1 MEIDK
6 TVKYISRLAK
16 QLKNED
22 SFKSKVMSK
31 LKNDLEGSINFR
43 LEDITNEQ
51 NDQATYADLLQTNN
65 SAETLVNNSVFSTDG
80 STLEADRDLPIEFA
94 AINVGYVNINYGDDP
109 KAEFDSALSFYPDPK
124 IQEIDSRVLSD
135 VNSMSALRHVMEM
148 EYLVDK
154 MEAFKTDSI
163 KLGFVDGNFYPNFA
177 LSHINNNSLKQ
188 LLVKRLKVVAERV
201 MSLAKDNTYIVSYNS
216 SPKSVHITSKMDAKI
231 SSDFRDSE
239 IFTELLEDNQRSAVF
254 NETSDDTDE
263 KSLNPISFVYLK
275 NSYEIAKVEFIKN
288 TINKDAMDKIH
299 SLVLSQ
305 VQKGNGYPKI
315 LIESHEQAV
324 ISQSDRKSISILT
337 ERELNA
343 NNLKYTTTQ
352 KYQSKQSRNI

>member
-22 SFKSKVMSK
+22 SFKATVMSK
-31 LKNDLEGSINFR
+31 LKNNLEGSINFR
-43 LEDITNEQ
+43 LENITNEQ
-51 NDQATYADLLQTNN
+51 NDQATYANLLQTNN
-65 SAETLVNNSVFSTDG
+65 AAKALLNNSVFSTDG

-94 AINVGYVNINYGDDP
+94 AINVGYVNINYGEDP

-148 EYLVDK
+148 EYLIDK
-154 MEAFKTDSI
+154 MQDLKTDSI

-188 LLVKRLKVVAERV
+188 VLIKRLKVVAERV
-201 MSLAKDNTYIVSYNS
+201 MSLAKNGTYIISYNS
-216 SPKSVHITSKMDAKI
+216 SPKSVHITSKMDTKI

-239 IFTELLEDNQRSAVF
+239 IFTELLEDNQRSAIF
-254 NETSDDTDE
+254 NEISEDTDE
-263 KSLNPISFVYLK
+263 KSLNPVSFMYLN
-275 NSYEIAKVEFIKN
+275 NSYEIAKVEFIKD
-288 TINKDAMDKIH
+288 TINKDAIDKIH
-299 SLVLSQ
+299 SLILSQ

-343 NNLKYTTTQ
+343 NNLKYITTQ

>member
-6 TVKYISRLAK
+6 TVKYISKLAK

-22 SFKSKVMSK
+22 SFKTTVMSK
-31 LKNDLEGSINFR
+31 LKNDLNGSINFR
-43 LEDITNEQ
+43 LDKITNEQ
-51 NDQATYADLLQTNN
+51 NDQATYTDLLQVND
-65 SAETLVNNSVFSTDG
+65 AADALLNNSVFSTDG

-94 AINVGYVNINYGDDP
+94 AINVGYVNINYGDGSG
-109 KAEFDSALSFYPDPK
+109 AEFDSALSFYPDPK

-163 KLGFVDGNFYPNFA
+163 KLGFIDGNFYPNFA

-188 LLVKRLKVVAERV
+188 LLIKRLKAVAEKV
-201 MSLAKDNTYIVSYNS
+201 INLAKHNTYIVSYNS
-216 SPKSVHITSKMDAKI
+216 SPKSVHITSKMDTKI

-239 IFTELLEDNQRSAVF
+239 IFTELLEDNQRSATF

-263 KSLNPISFVYLK
+263 KSLTPISFVYLK
-275 NSYEIAKVEFIKN
+275 NSYEIAKVEFIKD

-299 SLVLSQ
+299 SLVQSQ
-305 VQKGNGYPKI
+305 VQKGKGYPKI
-315 LIESHEQAV
+315 LVESHEQ
-324 ISQSDRKSISILT
+324 
-337 ERELNA
+337 
-343 NNLKYTTTQ
+343 
-352 KYQSKQSRNI
+352 

>member
-6 TVKYISRLAK
+6 TVKYISKMAR

-22 SFKSKVMSK
+22 SFKATVMSK
-31 LKNDLEGSINFR
+31 LKNDLESSINFR

-51 NDQATYADLLQTNN
+51 NDQATYADLLQVNHTTE
-65 SAETLVNNSVFSTDG
+65 ALGNNSVFSTDG

-94 AINVGYVNINYGDDP
+94 AINVGYVNINYGEDP

-148 EYLVDK
+148 EYLAEK
-154 MEAFKTDSI
+154 MDAFKTDAI
-163 KLGFVDGNFYPNFA
+163 KLGFIDGNFYPNFA
-177 LSHINNNSLKQ
+177 LSHINNNTLKQ
-188 LLVKRLKVVAERV
+188 LLIKRLKVVAEKV
-201 MSLAKDNTYIVSYNS
+201 ISLAKNKAYIISYNS
-216 SPKSVHITSKMDAKI
+216 SPKSVHITSKMDSKI

-239 IFTELLEDNQRSAVF
+239 IFTELLEDDHRSAVF
-254 NETSDDTDE
+254 NEISDDTDE
-263 KSLNPISFVYLK
+263 KSLTPVSFIYLN

-288 TINKDAMDKIH
+288 TVSKDAMDKIH

-305 VQKGNGYPKI
+305 VKKGNGYPKI

>member
-22 SFKSKVMSK
+22 SFKATIMKK
-31 LKNDLEGSINFR
+31 LKSDLESSINFR

-51 NDQATYADLLQTNN
+51 NDEATYADLLQVNDA
-65 SAETLVNNSVFSTDG
+65 AEALVNNSVFSTDG

-109 KAEFDSALSFYPDPK
+109 KAEFDSALSFYKDPK

-148 EYLVDK
+148 EYLADK
-154 MEAFKTDSI
+154 MEAFKADTI
-163 KLGFVDGNFYPNFA
+163 KLGFIDGNFYPNFA
-177 LSHINNNSLKQ
+177 LSHINNNTLKQ
-188 LLVKRLKVVAERV
+188 FLIKRLKVVAEKV
-201 MSLAKDNTYIVSYNS
+201 ISLAKNKAYIISYNS
-216 SPKSVHITSKMDAKI
+216 SPKSVHITSKMDSKI

-254 NETSDDTDE
+254 NEISKDTDE
-263 KSLNPISFVYLK
+263 KSLTPVSFIYLN
-275 NSYEIAKVEFIKN
+275 NSYEIAKIEFIKD
-288 TINKDAMDKIH
+288 TIDKDAMGKIH
-299 SLVLSQ
+299 TLVQSQ

>member
-6 TVKYISRLAK
+6 TVKYISKLAK

-22 SFKSKVMSK
+22 SFKTTVMSK
-31 LKNDLEGSINFR
+31 LKNDLKGTINFR
-43 LEDITNEQ
+43 LDKITNEQ
-51 NDQATYADLLQTNN
+51 NDQATYTDLLQVND
-65 SAETLVNNSVFSTDG
+65 AADTLLNNSVFSTDG

-94 AINVGYVNINYGDDP
+94 AINVGYVNINYGDGSG
-109 KAEFDSALSFYPDPK
+109 AEFDSALSFYPDPK

-148 EYLVDK
+148 EYLMDK

-163 KLGFVDGNFYPNFA
+163 KLGFIDGNFYPNFA

-188 LLVKRLKVVAERV
+188 LLIKRLKAVAEKV
-201 MSLAKDNTYIVSYNS
+201 INLAKNRGYIISYNS

-239 IFTELLEDNQRSAVF
+239 IFTELLEDNQRSATF

-263 KSLNPISFVYLK
+263 KSLTPVSFMYLY
-275 NSYEIAKVEFIKN
+275 NSYEIAKVEFIKD

-299 SLVLSQ
+299 SLVQSQ
-305 VQKGNGYPKI
+305 VQKGKGYPKI

>member
-6 TVKYISRLAK
+6 TVKYISELAK

-22 SFKSKVMSK
+22 SFKSNVMSK
-31 LKNDLEGSINFR
+31 LKNDLKGSINFR
-43 LEDITNEQ
+43 LDKITNEQ
-51 NDQATYADLLQTNN
+51 NDQATYTDLLQVHD
-65 SAETLVNNSVFSTDG
+65 APEALLNNSVFSTDG

-94 AINVGYVNINYGDDP
+94 AINVGYVNINYGEDP

-163 KLGFVDGNFYPNFA
+163 KLGFIDGNFYPNFA
-177 LSHINNNSLKQ
+177 LSHINNNNLKQ
-188 LLVKRLKVVAERV
+188 LLIKRLKVVAEKV
-201 MSLAKDNTYIVSYNS
+201 INLAKDNGYIISYNS

-239 IFTELLEDNQRSAVF
+239 IFTELLKDNQRSAAF

-263 KSLNPISFVYLK
+263 KSLTPISFVYLK
-275 NSYEIAKVEFIKN
+275 NSYEIAKIEFIKD

-299 SLVLSQ
+299 TLVLSQ
-305 VQKGNGYPKI
+305 VQKGKGYPKI

-324 ISQSDRKSISILT
+324 ISQSARKSISILT
-337 ERELNA
+337 ESELNA

>member
-1 MEIDK
+1 MEIEK
-6 TVKYISRLAK
+6 TVKYISGLAK

-22 SFKSKVMSK
+22 SFKATVISK
-31 LKNDLEGSINFR
+31 LKNDLEGSRNFR
-43 LEDITNEQ
+43 LDQITNEQ
-51 NDQATYADLLQTNN
+51 NAQATYADLLRVHDA
-65 SAETLVNNSVFSTDG
+65 AEALLNNSVFSTDG

-94 AINVGYVNINYGDDP
+94 AINVGYVNINYGDDSG
-109 KAEFDSALSFYPDPK
+109 AEFDSALSFYPDPK

-148 EYLVDK
+148 EYLADK

-163 KLGFVDGNFYPNFA
+163 KLGFIDGNFYPNFA

-188 LLVKRLKVVAERV
+188 LLITRLKAVAERV
-201 MSLAKDNTYIVSYNS
+201 VSLAKDNTYIISYNS
-216 SPKSVHITSKMDAKI
+216 SPKSVHITSKMDTKI

-254 NETSDDTDE
+254 NEISKDTDE
-263 KSLNPISFVYLK
+263 KSLTPVSFIYLN
-275 NSYEIAKVEFIKN
+275 NSYEIAKIEYIKD
-288 TINKDAMDKIH
+288 TIDKDAMDKIH

-305 VQKGNGYPKI
+305 VKKGNGYPKI

-343 NNLKYTTTQ
+343 NKLKYTTTQ

>member
-6 TVKYISRLAK
+6 TVKYISGLAR
-16 QLKNED
+16 QLKNEN
-22 SFKSKVMSK
+22 SFKTTVISK
-31 LKNDLEGSINFR
+31 LKNNLESSINFR
-43 LEDITNEQ
+43 LENITNEQ
-51 NDQATYADLLQTNN
+51 NDQAAYADLLKEYDA
-65 SAETLVNNSVFSTDG
+65 AEALLNNSVFSTDG

-94 AINVGYVNINYGDDP
+94 AINVGYVNINYGDDSG
-109 KAEFDSALSFYPDPK
+109 AEFDSALSFYPDPK

-135 VNSMSALRHVMEM
+135 VNSMSALRHVMEI
-148 EYLVDK
+148 EYLVEK
-154 MEAFKTDSI
+154 IEAFKTDAI
-163 KLGFVDGNFYPNFA
+163 KLGFIDGNFYPNFA

-188 LLVKRLKVVAERV
+188 LLIKRLKVVAERIL
-201 MSLAKDNTYIVSYNS
+201 SLAQDNAYIISYNS

-254 NETSDDTDE
+254 NEISNDTDE
-263 KSLNPISFVYLK
+263 KSLTPVSFVYLN
-275 NSYEIAKVEFIKN
+275 NSYEIAKVEFIKD
-288 TINKDAMDKIH
+288 TINKDTMNKIH

>member
-6 TVKYISRLAK
+6 TVKYISGLAR
-16 QLKNED
+16 QLKNEN
-22 SFKSKVMSK
+22 SFKTTVISK
-31 LKNDLEGSINFR
+31 LKNNLESSINFR
-43 LEDITNEQ
+43 LENITNEQ
-51 NDQATYADLLQTNN
+51 NAQAAYADLLKEYDA
-65 SAETLVNNSVFSTDG
+65 AEALLNNSVFSTDG

-94 AINVGYVNINYGDDP
+94 AINVGYVNINYGDDSG
-109 KAEFDSALSFYPDPK
+109 AEFNSALSFYPDPK

-135 VNSMSALRHVMEM
+135 VNSMSALRHVMEI
-148 EYLVDK
+148 EYLVEK
-154 MEAFKTDSI
+154 MEAFKTDAI
-163 KLGFVDGNFYPNFA
+163 KLGSIDGNFYPNFA

-188 LLVKRLKVVAERV
+188 LLIKRLKVVAERIL
-201 MSLAKDNTYIVSYNS
+201 SLAKYNAYIISYNS
-216 SPKSVHITSKMDAKI
+216 SPKSVHITSKMDTKI

-239 IFTELLEDNQRSAVF
+239 IFNELLEDNQRSAVF
-254 NETSDDTDE
+254 NEISKDTDE
-263 KSLNPISFVYLK
+263 KSLTPVSFVYLN
-275 NSYEIAKVEFIKN
+275 NSYEIAKVEFIKD
-288 TINKDAMDKIH
+288 TINKDTMNKIH

>member
-6 TVKYISRLAK
+6 TVKYISKLAK

-22 SFKSKVMSK
+22 SFKATVMSK
-31 LKNDLEGSINFR
+31 LKNDLGASINFR
-43 LEDITNEQ
+43 LEDITNVQ
-51 NDQATYADLLQTNN
+51 NNQATYADLFQVNDA
-65 SAETLVNNSVFSTDG
+65 AETLENNSVFSTDG

-124 IQEIDSRVLSD
+124 IKEIDSRVLSD
-135 VNSMSALRHVMEM
+135 VNSMSALRHLMET
-148 EYLVDK
+148 EYLIDK
-154 MEAFKTDSI
+154 MEDFKTDSI

-188 LLVKRLKVVAERV
+188 LLIKRLKVVAERV
-201 MSLAKDNTYIVSYNS
+201 MSLAKHNTYIVSYNS
-216 SPKSVHITSKMDAKI
+216 SPKSVHITSKMDTKI

-239 IFTELLEDNQRSAVF
+239 IFTELLKDNQRSAVF

-263 KSLNPISFVYLK
+263 KSLNPVSFVYLK
-275 NSYEIAKVEFIKN
+275 NSYEIAKVEFIKD

-299 SLVLSQ
+299 SLILSQ

>member
-6 TVKYISRLAK
+6 TVKYISKLAK

-22 SFKSKVMSK
+22 SFKSTVMKK
-31 LKNDLEGSINFR
+31 LKNNLESSINFR
-43 LEDITNEQ
+43 LENITNEQ
-51 NDQATYADLLQTNN
+51 NDQATYADLLQVND
-65 SAETLVNNSVFSTDG
+65 AADALLNNSVFSTDG

-109 KAEFDSALSFYPDPK
+109 KAEFDSALNFYPDPK

-148 EYLVDK
+148 EYLAEK
-154 MEAFKTDSI
+154 MDAFKTDTI
-163 KLGFVDGNFYPNFA
+163 KLGFIDGNFYPNFA

-188 LLVKRLKVVAERV
+188 LLIKRLKVVAEGV
-201 MSLAKDNTYIVSYNS
+201 ITLAKDNAYIISYNS
-216 SPKSVHITSKMDAKI
+216 SPKSVHITSKMDTKI

-239 IFTELLEDNQRSAVF
+239 VFTELLEDNQRSAVF
-254 NETSDDTDE
+254 NAISDDTDE

-275 NSYEIAKVEFIKN
+275 NSYEIAKVEFIKD

>member
-22 SFKSKVMSK
+22 SFKATVISK
-31 LKNDLEGSINFR
+31 LKNDLQGTINFR
-43 LEDITNEQ
+43 LENITNDQ
-51 NDQATYADLLQTNN
+51 NDQATYADLLQVHNATD
-65 SAETLVNNSVFSTDG
+65 TLLNNSVFSTDG
-80 STLEADRDLPIEFA
+80 STLEADRELPIEFA
-94 AINVGYVNINYGDDP
+94 AINIGYVNINYGNDP
-109 KAEFDSALSFYPDPK
+109 KAEFDSALNFYPDPK
-124 IQEIDSRVLSD
+124 IREIDSRVLSD

-148 EYLVDK
+148 EYLADR
-154 MEAFKTDSI
+154 MDAFRTDAI
-163 KLGFVDGNFYPNFA
+163 KLGFIDGNFYPNFA

-188 LLVKRLKVVAERV
+188 LLLKRLKVVAEKV
-201 MSLAKDNTYIVSYNS
+201 ISLAKDNAYIISYNS
-216 SPKSVHITSKMDAKI
+216 SPKSVHITSKMDTKI

-254 NETSDDTDE
+254 NEISENTDG
-263 KSLNPISFVYLK
+263 KSLTPVTFIYLN
-275 NSYEIAKVEFIKN
+275 NSYEIAKVEFIKD

-299 SLVLSQ
+299 TLVLSQ

>member
-6 TVKYISRLAK
+6 TVKYISKLAK

-22 SFKSKVMSK
+22 SFKTTVMSK
-31 LKNDLEGSINFR
+31 LKNDLERSINFR

-51 NDQATYADLLQTNN
+51 NDQATYADLLQVHK
-65 SAETLVNNSVFSTDG
+65 AADALVNNSVFSTDG

-109 KAEFDSALSFYPDPK
+109 KSEFDSALSFYTDPK

-148 EYLVDK
+148 EYLADK
-154 MEAFKTDSI
+154 MGDFKTDAI
-163 KLGFVDGNFYPNFA
+163 KLGFIDGNFYPNFA

-188 LLVKRLKVVAERV
+188 LLIKRLKVVAEKV
-201 MSLAKDNTYIVSYNS
+201 ITLAKDNTYIISYNS
-216 SPKSVHITSKMDAKI
+216 SPKSIHITSKMDAKI

-239 IFTELLEDNQRSAVF
+239 IFTELLENNQRSAVF
-254 NETSDDTDE
+254 NEISKDTDE
-263 KSLNPISFVYLK
+263 KSLTPVSFVYLN
-275 NSYEIAKVEFIKN
+275 NSYEIAKLEFIKD

-299 SLVLSQ
+299 SLMLSQ

>member
-1 MEIDK
+1 
-6 TVKYISRLAK
+6 
-16 QLKNED
+16 
-22 SFKSKVMSK
+22 
-31 LKNDLEGSINFR
+31 
-43 LEDITNEQ
+43 
-51 NDQATYADLLQTNN
+51 
-65 SAETLVNNSVFSTDG
+65 
-80 STLEADRDLPIEFA
+80 
-94 AINVGYVNINYGDDP
+94 
-109 KAEFDSALSFYPDPK
+109 
-124 IQEIDSRVLSD
+124 
-135 VNSMSALRHVMEM
+135 MEM

-163 KLGFVDGNFYPNFA
+163 KLGFIDGNFYPNFA

-188 LLVKRLKVVAERV
+188 LLLKRLKVVAEKV
-201 MSLAKDNTYIVSYNS
+201 ISLAKDNAYIISYNS
-216 SPKSVHITSKMDAKI
+216 SPKSVHITSKMDTKI

-254 NETSDDTDE
+254 NEISENTDG
-263 KSLNPISFVYLK
+263 KSLTPVTFIYLN
-275 NSYEIAKVEFIKN
+275 NSYEIAKVEFIKD
-288 TINKDAMDKIH
+288 TVSKDAMDKIH

-305 VQKGNGYPKI
+305 IQKGNGYPKI

-343 NNLKYTTTQ
+343 NKLKYTTTQ

>member
-6 TVKYISRLAK
+6 TVKYISKLAK

-22 SFKSKVMSK
+22 SFKSTVMKK

-51 NDQATYADLLQTNN
+51 NEQATYADLLQVNDATE
-65 SAETLVNNSVFSTDG
+65 ALLNNSVFSTDG

-94 AINVGYVNINYGDDP
+94 AINVGYVNINYGEDP
-109 KAEFDSALSFYPDPK
+109 KAEFDSALNFYPDPK

-148 EYLVDK
+148 EYLADK
-154 MEAFKTDSI
+154 MGDFKTDAI
-163 KLGFVDGNFYPNFA
+163 KLGFIDGNFYPNFA

-188 LLVKRLKVVAERV
+188 LLIKRLKVVAEKV
-201 MSLAKDNTYIVSYNS
+201 ITLAKDNTYIISYNS
-216 SPKSVHITSKMDAKI
+216 SPKSIHITSKMDAKI

-254 NETSDDTDE
+254 NEISKDTDE
-263 KSLNPISFVYLK
+263 KSLTPVSFIYLN
-275 NSYEIAKVEFIKN
+275 NSYEIAKVEFIKD

-305 VQKGNGYPKI
+305 VKKGNGYPKI

-352 KYQSKQSRNI
+352 KYQSKQSRTI

>member
-6 TVKYISRLAK
+6 TVKYISKLAK

-22 SFKSKVMSK
+22 SFKTTVMSK
-31 LKNDLEGSINFR
+31 LKNDLERSINFR

-51 NDQATYADLLQTNN
+51 NDQATYADLLQVHK
-65 SAETLVNNSVFSTDG
+65 AADALVNNSVFSTDG

-148 EYLVDK
+148 EYLADK
-154 MEAFKTDSI
+154 MGDFKTDAI
-163 KLGFVDGNFYPNFA
+163 KLGFIDGNFYPNFA
-177 LSHINNNSLKQ
+177 LSHNNNNSLKQ
-188 LLVKRLKVVAERV
+188 LLIKRLKVVAEKV
-201 MSLAKDNTYIVSYNS
+201 ITLAKDNTYIISYNS
-216 SPKSVHITSKMDAKI
+216 SPKSIHITSKMDAKI

-254 NETSDDTDE
+254 NEISKDTDE
-263 KSLNPISFVYLK
+263 KSLTPVSFVYLN
-275 NSYEIAKVEFIKN
+275 NSYEIAKLEFIKD
-288 TINKDAMDKIH
+288 TINKDAMDKIY